1 MQLDEPSEQ
10 NWKAHAALTRIIY
23 SPYLT
28 KSRVVPTLV
37 ISTVPLNV
45 VSSKTLLAFLGN
57 RCTKHGSSV
66 SKEVRSRTDSRH
78 FDSPVERRFFEDI
91 ANVSGNRCFKHGSS
105 STVVDW
111 QTTVRIFFQDPDI
124 RKNIFCFAASPAI
137 NDMLSAYRPTSGTGS
152 LNSVEIRSRSED
164 ICGRAEASAIGRK
177 WRRRGRSQEDDHS
190 LTFDRNEFGVREA
203 DSAEIGLAVI
213 EKHSNRRTHR
223 HTARHPDRHLS
234 FMQYYANARERPLLS
249 VHMSVTR
256 RSTRRR
262 SRIVAK
268 RSGPV
273 KIASPRRTVASDSAS
288 TVSDGLRRDFGGL
301 K

>member
-1 MQLDEPSEQ
+1 MALSEM
-10 NWKAHAALTRIIY
+10 
-23 SPYLT
+23 
-28 KSRVVPTLV
+28 KSRAVRRTIRAELEGTRSTHPDNPFS
-37 ISTVPLNV
+37 ISDKVTGRP
-45 VSSKTLLAFLGN
+45 
-57 RCTKHGSSV
+57 
-66 SKEVRSRTDSRH
+66 DPRH
-78 FDSPVERRFFEDI
+78 FDSPAERRLFEDV
-91 ANVSGNRCFKHGSS
+91 AGVSGNRCFKHGSS

-111 QTTVRIFFQDPDI
+111 QTTVCLFFQDPDI
-124 RKNIFCFAASPAI
+124 RKNIFCFPASPAI
-137 NDMLSAYRPTSGTGS
+137 NDTLSAYRPTSGTGS
-152 LNSVEIRSRSED
+152 LYLVEIRSRSAD

-203 DSAEIGLAVI
+203 DSAEIGLAVF

-223 HTARHPDRHLS
+223 HTARHTDRHLS
-234 FMQYYANARERPLLS
+234 FLQYYANARERPLLS

-273 KIASPRRTVASDSAS
+273 KIASPRQTVALDSAS
-288 TVSDGLRRDFGGL
+288 TVFDGLRRDFGRL